1 MIHIALQCFYLHPY
15 GSHVH
20 GSRFSSRKCPHL
32 VYTSP
37 YQLLLMILY
46 CPSSCLSIFWYTADI
61 STMLWYSLLQY
72 CHEQCPPIMVPLDPR
87 LCMLLSVVLSVW
99 FLYIHFFQI
108 CHGLIASILIHGL
121 ALLWLIYVH
130 GLCWSPFG
138 CVSEKSLLWFT
149 YAFILAILS
158 YQFTFLVEYIYVFQ
172 DWSNLK
178 DLDFLVSLP
187 QVLSIDSGTLR
198 PIERKTCISSFNLN
212 VESPI
217 IFLYIRGFKW
227 FIQPRENG
235 SRLFFLSFI

>member
-1 MIHIALQCFYLHPY
+1 MNNVHP
-15 GSHVH
+15 
-20 GSRFSSRKCPHL
+20 
-32 VYTSP
+32 
-37 YQLLLMILY
+37 
-46 CPSSCLSIFWYTADI
+46 
-61 STMLWYSLLQY
+61 
-72 CHEQCPPIMVPLDPR
+72 
-87 LCMLLSVVLSVW
+87 VW
-99 FLYIHFFQI
+99 FLLIPVYVCSCLLCCQFDSYIFIFFQI

-121 ALLWLIYVH
+121 ALLWLIYGH

-198 PIERKTCISSFNLN
+198 PIERKTCISSFYLN

-217 IFLYIRGFKW
+217 IFLYISKRF
-227 FIQPRENG
+227 
-235 SRLFFLSFI
+235 